1 MDEINVTLAEMSGL
15 GRIWLCE
22 CNSIHLSIGPVT
34 VTLAPEAF
42 LQTASMV
49 RHAMEQLAVIVAAK
63 EVAGDPLQGFEPQHS
78 RFTN

>member
-1 MDEINVTLAEMSGL
+1 MDEINVTLAEIPSL
-15 GRIWLCE
+15 GRVWLCE

-42 LQTASMV
+42 VQTASLV

>member
-1 MDEINVTLAEMSGL
+1 MEEINVTLAEMPSL
-15 GRIWLCE
+15 GRIWLCG

-42 LQTASMV
+42 VQTASLV

-63 EVAGDPLQGFEPQHS
+63 EVTGDPLQDFNLHHT